1 MTIRDV
7 AAYSGVSVSTVSRVL
22 NDHPDVSKDVRERV
36 LKAVKELHYVPNAS
50 ARDLV
55 KTAGD
60 SIGVVVRGAENPFF
74 TPVIRAIEQAVEQAG
89 YTLSIRQVK
98 PGDDELGAAARLA
111 RSKKLKGLILLGG
124 RYDYTEEDVALIDI
138 PFVCCTYTNSFGTI
152 DSKRYSSVSIDDRE
166 EARKAVEYLTGC
178 GHRKIAVL
186 MDSASDRSISELRY
200 KGYLDALREAGIK
213 ADKDLLIES
222 VNFNMV
228 SAYESARRFAASGK
242 EFSALFAIADS
253 FAIAAMKAFHDEGLI
268 VPEDCSVIAIDG
280 INMSLY
286 TIPTLTTLVQPKEE
300 LGREAVKIL
309 TDVLEGKPHRHV
321 RLTTKLR
328 KGGTVQDLK

>member
-1 MTIRDV
+1 
-7 AAYSGVSVSTVSRVL
+7 
-22 NDHPDVSKDVRERV
+22 
-36 LKAVKELHYVPNAS
+36 
-50 ARDLV
+50 
-55 KTAGD
+55 
-60 SIGVVVRGAENPFF
+60 
-74 TPVIRAIEQAVEQAG
+74 
-89 YTLSIRQVK
+89 
-98 PGDDELGAAARLA
+98 
-111 RSKKLKGLILLGG
+111 
-124 RYDYTEEDVALIDI
+124 
-138 PFVCCTYTNSFGTI
+138 
-152 DSKRYSSVSIDDRE
+152 
-166 EARKAVEYLTGC
+166 
-178 GHRKIAVL
+178 